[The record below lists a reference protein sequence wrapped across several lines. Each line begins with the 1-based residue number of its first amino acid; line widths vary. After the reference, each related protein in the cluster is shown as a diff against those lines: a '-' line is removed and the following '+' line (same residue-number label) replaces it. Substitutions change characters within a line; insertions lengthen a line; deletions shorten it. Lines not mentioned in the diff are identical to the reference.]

1 MSVRAAATLCA
12 TRLKTVGTSKAW
24 RPTDPCLLDKFK
36 EKNMQDTDTKSV
48 KVISYDVLF
57 MKKMT
62 ENKNT
67 SKSH

>member
-36 EKNMQDTDTKSV
+36 EKTIQDTTSKSE
-48 KVISYDVLF
+48 KLKYNDVFF
-57 MKKMT
+57 MKKVT
-62 ENKNT
+62 ENN
-67 SKSH
+67 KSR